1 MAVTLTPTHPDAAVL
16 RRPDDPPAGP
26 GPRFR
31 PTGARR
37 RTGRRRRAARLR
49 SGQIVATQVVAA
61 TIVAVPGRGSLAT
74 VATTLVAA
82 ALLAVTWCRVRRRWL
97 HEWLVIGVGYLARR
111 RATRARSGP
120 TELLGL
126 VDPHAVIRP
135 VELGDGTVAVL
146 DDPAGLV
153 ALLEIGDPADLLGD
167 GELALPSPASLLPVE
182 TDQAPPVRV
191 QLLLTGT
198 PAPAVGAGGGAAAVS
213 YRQLTDGQL
222 AGRERAVLAVRVS
235 RTRGWPEEALRHA
248 LAGTVRRIVRRLR
261 PVTVRPMG
269 EQPIRRVLAEFAH
282 HDGRPVQESW
292 QAVRCGGLLQTTF
305 RLSRW
310 PGGDAATLVS
320 RLWELPATA
329 ITVSLHTGTER
340 PAAAGLLVRLAA
352 ATPAEL
358 SAAARQLRRAV
369 ATDGATVERLDGG
382 QLGGLAETLPLA
394 LPGVSPLTGKP
405 EREVPIGSEDLARE
419 LPFGAAGLMLGV
431 NRRGHAVTVRLF
443 RPESTRLML
452 VGGVPAAQLVVARAM
467 ALGARVIVQTARP
480 PAWERFVRG
489 VGSPGGPV
497 RLTPPD
503 RPVAGEPGTPLTP
516 VLVVLDAPAPAGPR
530 PGTAWHTT
538 LLVRD
543 VLTPADADALGRADL
558 AVFQPLS
565 PAEATVAGNALGLGD
580 AAKLLTRIRHDMVA
594 VVNRRALRWALLA
607 CTAIE
612 AQLIGA
618 RPAARPD
625 DLAGS
630 AHAPAVA
637 PCPPWVF

>member
-1 MAVTLTPTHPDAAVL
+1 M
-16 RRPDDPPAGP
+16 
-26 GPRFR
+26 
-31 PTGARR
+31 
-37 RTGRRRRAARLR
+37 
-49 SGQIVATQVVAA
+49 AA
-61 TIVAVPGRGSLAT
+61 TLIAVPGRGLLAT
-74 VATTLVAA
+74 IATTLVAA
-82 ALLAVTWCRVRRRWL
+82 ALLTVTWCRVRRRWL
-97 HEWLVIGVGYLARR
+97 HEWLVVGLGYLARR
-111 RATRARSGP
+111 RLTSPHSGQA
-120 TELLGL
+120 ELLDL
-126 VDPHAVIRP
+126 VDPHAVIRV
-135 VELGDGTVAVL
+135 VELGDGPAALL
-146 DDPAGLV
+146 DDPGGLV

-167 GELALPSPASLLPVE
+167 GELSLPSPASLLPAE

-198 PAPAVGAGGGAAAVS
+198 PAPAVGAGGSAPAVS

-282 HDGRPVQESW
+282 HDGRPLRESW

-310 PGGDAATLVS
+310 PGGDAATLLP

-329 ITVSLHTGTER
+329 VTVSLHTGTER
-340 PAAAGLLVRLAA
+340 PTAAGLLVRLAA
-352 ATPAEL
+352 TTPTEL
-358 SAAARQLRRAV
+358 SVAARQLRRTV
-369 ATDGATVERLDGG
+369 AADGAAVERLDGG
-382 QLGGLAETLPLA
+382 QLDGLAGTLPLA
-394 LPGVSPLTGKP
+394 LPGTPSPTGAGEP
-405 EREVPIGSEDLARE
+405 EREAPIGSEGLARE
-419 LPFGAAGLMLGV
+419 LPIGAAGLMLGV
-431 NRRGHAVTVRLF
+431 NRRGHAVTIRLF

-452 VGGVPAAQLVVARAM
+452 VGGVPAAQLVVVRAV

-480 PAWERFVRG
+480 PAWEPLVRG
-489 VGSPGGPV
+489 VGWPGGPV

-503 RPVAGEPGTPLTP
+503 RPVAGEPGTPLAP

-543 VLTPADADALGRADL
+543 VLTTADADALSRADL

-580 AAKLLTRIRHDMVA
+580 AAELLTRSRHDMVA

-612 AQLIGA
+612 AQLIDA
-618 RPAARPD
+618 RTLRR
-625 DLAGS
+625 AG
-630 AHAPAVA
+630 
-637 PCPPWVF
+637 